1 MTNKSEYRGGT
12 GNSAED
18 GRGASEAGKDTS
30 SERGFAAMDAEKRR
44 EIARKGGQ
52 MSGGNF
58 KNNREKASQAGRK
71 GGERSGS
78 GRAR

>member
-1 MTNKSEYRGGT
+1 MNTERGREF
-12 GNSAED
+12 SPA
-18 GRGASEAGKDTS
+18 
-30 SERGFAAMDAEKRR
+30 RGFAAMDQEKRR

-78 GRAR
+78 SRAR

>member
-1 MTNKSEYRGGT
+1 MSEERGREIS
-12 GNSAED
+12 SA
-18 GRGASEAGKDTS
+18 
-30 SERGFAAMDAEKRR
+30 RGFAAMDQEKRR

-71 GGERSGS
+71 GGERSGGS
-78 GRAR
+78 RTR

>member
-1 MTNKSEYRGGT
+1 MNNERGR
-12 GNSAED
+12 E
-18 GRGASEAGKDTS
+18 GAPG
-30 SERGFAAMDAEKRR
+30 RGFAAMTAERRR

-78 GRAR
+78 SRARQFSISKRH

>member
-1 MTNKSEYRGGT
+1 MT
-12 GNSAED
+12 AE
-18 GRGASEAGKDTS
+18 R
-30 SERGFAAMDAEKRR
+30 RR

-78 GRAR
+78 SRARQF

>member
-1 MTNKSEYRGGT
+1 MNARRESP
-12 GNSAED
+12 
-18 GRGASEAGKDTS
+18 

-58 KNNREKASQAGRK
+58 KHNRLKASQAGRK

-78 GRAR
+78 SRSR

>member
-1 MTNKSEYRGGT
+1 MRTERG
-12 GNSAED
+12 
-18 GRGASEAGKDTS
+18 REAPS
-30 SERGFAAMDAEKRR
+30 LRGFAAMDQEKRR

-71 GGERSGS
+71 GGERSGGS
-78 GRAR
+78 RAR